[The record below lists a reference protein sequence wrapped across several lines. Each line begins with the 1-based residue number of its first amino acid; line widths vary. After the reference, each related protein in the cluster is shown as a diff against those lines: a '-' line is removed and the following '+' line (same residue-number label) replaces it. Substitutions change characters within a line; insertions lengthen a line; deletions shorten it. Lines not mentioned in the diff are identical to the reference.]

1 MSDTGYHRGLT
12 VTDVA
17 RRYRVSEDKVR
28 AWIRSGELFAI
39 NTADALC
46 GKPRWVVPPE
56 ALARFERGRQAAQPK
71 PARRRRRL
79 QGVIDFF
86 PD

>member
-1 MSDTGYHRGLT
+1 
-12 VTDVA
+12 
-17 RRYRVSEDKVR
+17 VSEEKVR

-39 NTADALC
+39 NTADVQC
-46 GKPRWVVPPE
+46 RKPRWVVPPE
-56 ALARFERGRQAAQPK
+56 ALNRFELGRKAAQPK
-71 PARRRRRL
+71 PGRRRKRL